1 MKKNWKYVLLLG
13 TLCLTACM
21 EKPDVPANGPTA
33 VPTQETVA
41 PEVTETT
48 CATTAPEVTT
58 VPEGTES
65 PDTTTVP
72 EVPKATTAPE
82 AVAETVPVRILL
94 ENKRIVEWED
104 ERQLYAVIWQNPLM
118 GGEDAAKYPAVS
130 TVFRSLKTLR
140 DKKSEEVVTNLAN
153 TAEELKQYAD
163 ETDVSCYDSTG
174 YFVQRADNHIISMQC
189 NWNVN
194 TGSIH
199 PSNVVTG
206 ENFSTETGA
215 MISLSEV
222 VTDVEKIRA
231 LVKQTLSEK
240 YADCLF
246 EEWESLYD
254 ETETDNLAWTMDYD
268 GLTFYFSPYELSFYA
283 AGVLTAEIDFAE
295 EPALFRDIYM
305 TAPEQ
310 GWASAVPFHS
320 FMELDGVNGT
330 KDTFLIGLSKAEW
343 DDFYHKL
350 EIGKNG
356 RNILEYEMYAY
367 EYKTY
372 LATVADKYY
381 LFVEETTEN
390 DYKILYIFDLSLD
403 CITEPMVQ
411 INAGFVTMRTD
422 AEDYSYGEEVFNN
435 PAEIYLSSRLDVFR
449 TMSGTRRYSFD
460 AKAGMLVPL
469 TNLYTLDE
477 TQTPLVSKIPLE
489 VSVLGENTSTIVPA
503 GTEFTFL
510 RSDGATYV
518 EFRLPD
524 GRECRVTREDGDG
537 WPYTVN
543 GVPEEEC
550 FDGIGYAG

>member
-13 TLCLTACM
+13 ALCLTACAKEPEM
-21 EKPDVPANGPTA
+21 PVNNPTSA
-33 VPTQETVA
+33 QTQEAGA
-41 PEVTETT
+41 PEVTETP
-48 CATTAPEVTT
+48 CATTEPEVTT
-58 VPEGTES
+58 APEGTES

-72 EVPKATTAPE
+72 EAPKATTAPE
-82 AVAETVPVRILL
+82 AEAETVPVRILL

-140 DKKSEEVVTNLAN
+140 DKKSEEVATNLAG

-174 YFVQRADNHIISMQC
+174 YFVQRADNHIISMRC

-206 ENFSTETGA
+206 QNFSTETGA
-215 MISLSEV
+215 MLSLSEV

-240 YADCLF
+240 YADWLF

-343 DDFYHKL
+343 DDFYLKL
-350 EIGKNG
+350 EIEKNG

-372 LATVADKYY
+372 LATVAHKNY

-390 DYKILYIFDLSLD
+390 DYKVLYIFDLSLD

-411 INAGFVTMRTD
+411 MNAGFVTMRTD

-435 PAEIYLSSRLDVFR
+435 PAEILLSSRMDIFR
-449 TMSGTRRYSFD
+449 TMNGTRSYSFD
-460 AKAGMLVPL
+460 AKAGMLVPQ
-469 TNLYTLDE
+469 TDFYTLDE
-477 TQTPLVSKIPLE
+477 TLSPLISKIPLE
-489 VSVLGENTSTIVPA
+489 VTVVGDTTRTTIPA
-503 GTEFTFL
+503 GTEFAFL
-510 RSDGATYV
+510 RTDNETYV
-518 EFRLPD
+518 EFRLPN
-524 GRECRVTREDGDG
+524 GRECRVNVDTTG
-537 WPYTVN
+537 WSHMIN

>member
-1 MKKNWKYVLLLG
+1 MKKSLNFVLLLG
-13 TLCLTACM
+13 AFCLTACA
-21 EKPDVPANGPTA
+21 KVPAVPGNNPATT
-33 VPTQETVA
+33 PTQASEVPQVTETACATEAPSVTEEPEITNA
-41 PEVTETT
+41 PEVRT
-48 CATTAPEVTT
+48 
-58 VPEGTES
+58 
-65 PDTTTVP
+65 
-72 EVPKATTAPE
+72 
-82 AVAETVPVRILL
+82 ETVPVRILL
-94 ENKRIVEWED
+94 ENKRIIEWEG

-118 GGEDAAKYPAVS
+118 GGEDAAKYPAVA

-140 DKKSEEVVTNLAN
+140 DKKSEETVTNLAA
-153 TAEELKQYAD
+153 TAEELKQYAN
-163 ETDVSCYDSTG
+163 ETNVSCYDTTG
-174 YFVQRADNHIISMQC
+174 YFVQRADNHIISMRC

-206 ENFSTETGA
+206 QNFSTETGA
-215 MISLSEV
+215 MLSLSEV

-231 LVKQTLSEK
+231 LVKQKLSEK
-240 YADCLF
+240 YGDWLF

-254 ETETDNLAWTMDYD
+254 ETETDSFAWTMDYD

-283 AGVLTAEIDFAE
+283 AGVLTVDINFAE
-295 EPALFRDIYM
+295 EPALFRDVYI

-310 GWASAVPFHS
+310 GWASAVTFHS

-343 DDFYHKL
+343 DDFQLKL
-350 EIGKNG
+350 EIEKNG

-367 EYKTY
+367 EYKAY
-372 LATVADKYY
+372 LATVADKNY
-381 LFVEETTEN
+381 LFVEATTEN
-390 DYKILYIFDLSLD
+390 DYKVLYIFDLSLD

-411 INAGFVTMRTD
+411 MNAGFVTMRTD
-422 AEDYSYGEEVFNN
+422 VEDYSYGEEVFNN
-435 PAEIYLSSRLDVFR
+435 PAEIYLSSRLDVFH
-449 TMSGTRRYSFD
+449 TMRGTRRYSFD
-460 AKAGMLVPL
+460 AKAGGLVPL
-469 TNLYTLDE
+469 TSFYTLDE
-477 TQTPLVSKIPLE
+477 MQTPLVSKIPLE
-489 VSVLGENTSTIVPA
+489 VTVLGENTSTIVPA
-503 GTEFTFL
+503 GTGFTFL

-524 GRECRVTREDGDG
+524 GRECRVTREEGDG